1 MFDLIQQ
8 LNPLAITII
17 TLIAVVFLLA
27 FISTIVVRNR
37 YAKISRDFHRNHKL
51 TNPNFSE
58 IVLTKIAEDYR
69 KAAESNG
76 PDVNTQA
83 IIEKHFNNEHNT
95 LALGE
100 RFVKQATSIMI
111 ILGLL
116 GTFYGLTLSISE
128 LVNLLSNGGG
138 MEFTNVEGVVT
149 GLIDSVQGMSV
160 AFVTSLFG
168 ITGSIVLTILS
179 TFANIG
185 TVRETLLVEVESY
198 LDNVVAKDYS
208 TRMQEE
214 YQMLAQ
220 AVQQVFDRYGD
231 QLSNDLIHLAQD
243 STIQLTK
250 TTTELQTSS
259 KALMQAISMFA
270 ASLETFSDNTRD
282 LTEFNHHLKT
292 NIERMNVSFADFT
305 DTLKES
311 TDNVQSA

>member
-27 FISTIVVRNR
+27 FTATITVRSR

-51 TNPNFSE
+51 KNPNFSE
-58 IVLTKIAEDYR
+58 IVLTKITDDYR

-100 RFVKQATSIMI
+100 RFVKQANSIMI

-138 MEFTNVEGVVT
+138 VEFTSVEGVVT

-168 ITGSIVLTILS
+168 ISGAIILTILS

-185 TVRETLLVEVESY
+185 TVRETLLVEIESY

-214 YQMLAQ
+214 YQMLAE

-231 QLSNDLIHLAQD
+231 QMSNDLIHLAQD

-292 NIERMNVSFADFT
+292 NIERMNVSLSDFT
-305 DTLKES
+305 DAMKDTTK
-311 TDNVQSA
+311 NVHSA

>member
-1 MFDLIQQ
+1 
-8 LNPLAITII
+8 
-17 TLIAVVFLLA
+17 
-27 FISTIVVRNR
+27 
-37 YAKISRDFHRNHKL
+37 
-51 TNPNFSE
+51 
-58 IVLTKIAEDYR
+58 
-69 KAAESNG
+69 
-76 PDVNTQA
+76 
-83 IIEKHFNNEHNT
+83 
-95 LALGE
+95 
-100 RFVKQATSIMI
+100 MI

-168 ITGSIVLTILS
+168 ITGSIVLTVVSI
-179 TFANIG
+179 FANVG
-185 TVRETLLVEVESY
+185 TVREMLLVEVESY

-231 QLSNDLIHLAQD
+231 QLSNDLINLAQD

-250 TTTELQTSS
+250 TTNELKTSS
-259 KALMQAISMFA
+259 QALMQAITMFA
-270 ASLETFSDNTRD
+270 ASLETFSVNTRD

-305 DTLKES
+305 DTLKD
-311 TDNVQSA
+311 TTNNVQSA